1 MQDVMGNY
9 EDMFPPMNNLKLKT
23 MKTMEKSDKRENKSL
38 ISIGY
43 KPKVPQPGSGGKEDF
58 EHIQGSPVIYEEKVS
73 HKHK

>member
-1 MQDVMGNY
+1 
-9 EDMFPPMNNLKLKT
+9 MFPPMNNLKLKT
-23 MKTMEKSDKRENKSL
+23 MKTMEKSDKRKNISL
-38 ISIGY
+38 LSIGY